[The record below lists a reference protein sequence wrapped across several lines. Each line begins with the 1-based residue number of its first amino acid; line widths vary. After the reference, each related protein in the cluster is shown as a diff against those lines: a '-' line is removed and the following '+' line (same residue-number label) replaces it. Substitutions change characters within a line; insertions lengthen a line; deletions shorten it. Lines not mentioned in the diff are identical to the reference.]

1 MGVEEIQAEIASF
14 RAKYDMYSEAGEEDR
29 AEKYG
34 REMQR
39 AERRLVKEEAKLPV
53 HPAYVVFLF
62 SSLLFARPPSF
73 FLSMPSLSC
82 SSCYLSFF

>member
-53 HPAYVVFLF
+53 HPA
-62 SSLLFARPPSF
+62 
-73 FLSMPSLSC
+73 
-82 SSCYLSFF
+82 